1 MTALQGIATGQ
12 VTGLMTRKAFA
23 AASMNLDA
31 LQDGVKR
38 LRRLRF
44 TLASTGQVTGHMRVI
59 MCGPLKS
66 STAARAVTNTLSLAM
81 IASPTLNIGG

>member
-1 MTALQGIATGQ
+1 MTALQGIATGK

-31 LQDGVKR
+31 LQDGVK
-38 LRRLRF
+38 RLRF